1 MSRSFVEREC
11 GVVEAGAGVDEDAED
26 LEESDCEESPLEKCP
41 LMSVLQESGVMGE
54 SWSGNLAGNDP
65 DFGRH

>member
-11 GVVEAGAGVDEDAED
+11 GVVEAGVGVDEDAED

-41 LMSVLQESGVMGE
+41 LMSVLQESGVME
-54 SWSGNLAGNDP
+54 ASWSENLVENGP